1 VVDLYRKAVDTV
13 GAETLLYAD
22 NVNKAATSWSPD
34 GKLLL
39 YSTVGST
46 EVNATSD
53 IWALP
58 LPPEP
63 TGTALKPFPVIQ
75 TPFYEAGAA
84 FSPDGLWIAY
94 VSNESGRNEIYVT
107 SFPAP
112 ASGPAGKRQVSTGGS
127 LFRPRWRDD
136 GKEIFYLSPDYQLM
150 SAEVTTKAGTV
161 EIGAVRPLFSVVRG
175 DGFPAFD
182 VTADGQRF
190 LFRAPLEE
198 KSAAHPLTLIQN
210 WPAAAHAR

>member
-1 VVDLYRKAVDTV
+1 V
-13 GAETLLYAD
+13 GAEELLYSD
-22 NVNKAATSWSPD
+22 NSTKTPTSSSPD
-34 GKLLL
+34 GKVLL
-39 YSTVGST
+39 YTVAVDSTAAP
-46 EVNATSD
+46 NANLNGD

-58 LPPEP
+58 LAPQP
-63 TGTALKPFPVIQ
+63 TGAALKPFPVIQ
-75 TPFYEAGAA
+75 TPFNEPSAA
-84 FSPDGLWIAY
+84 FSPDGRWIAY
-94 VSNESGRNEIYVT
+94 VSNESRRNELYVT

-112 ASGPAGKRQVSTGGS
+112 SSGPAGKRQISTGGI

-150 SAEVTTKAGTV
+150 SAEVTIKAGTL
-161 EIGAVRPLFSVVRG
+161 EIGAVHSLFSVARG

-190 LFRAPLEE
+190 LFRAPPEE
-198 KSAAHPLTLIQN
+198 KSAPQPITLIQN